1 MSKVC
6 QLTEVWNPSNVVSTR
21 STNAAS
27 VGHVRCVLE
36 FIWCSSAHIVSH
48 SYGCAICL
56 VLYVSH
62 LCRECTLPSR
72 RYWTSVKWDR
82 LLCDALNL
90 LQLQLTDSKAVDR
103 EFLRTNCVVSCCQM
117 VHKQIYCKTLIS
129 ENFLDI
135 RALQFF
141 LLFCKK
147 WAWRGADE
155 VDSNL
160 AAKLSWVVD
169 KNTNNALVPFSNLL
183 NLEPEPSC
191 IEDIPIC
198 SLRVS
203 AKRLNLSH
211 ITLYFIQ
218 SEDCI

>member
-1 MSKVC
+1 M
-6 QLTEVWNPSNVVSTR
+6 QLQLDMWDVSWNLYD
-21 STNAAS
+21 AY
-27 VGHVRCVLE
+27 LLIL
-36 FIWCSSAHIVSH
+36 FHILM
-48 SYGCAICL
+48 G
-56 VLYVSH
+56 VLYVWCYMFHIYVGNVLYRHVGTGH
-62 LCRECTLPSR
+62 LLNETDCC
-72 RYWTSVKWDR
+72 VM
-82 LLCDALNL
+82 LLTYCSCNW
-90 LQLQLTDSKAVDR
+90 LTQTKAVDT

-203 AKRLNLSH
+203 AKRLNLSR